1 MANAIDREVAG
12 VAGKAAL
19 AMEGFARA
27 LRQMPATI
35 ADNGGLDSA
44 ELVTQL
50 RAAHHAVRFLFSFL
64 SLSLDFF
71 FSLFFYREMRLLALI
86 FCLARLVT

>member
-1 MANAIDREVAG
+1 MANAIDQKVAG

-27 LRQMPATI
+27 LRKMPATI

-50 RAAHHAVRFLFSFL
+50 RAAHHAVC
-64 SLSLDFF
+64 D
-71 FSLFFYREMRLLALI
+71 
-86 FCLARLVT
+86 LV

>member
-1 MANAIDREVAG
+1 MQQVLTYASRLLQTLMANAIDQKVAG

-27 LRQMPATI
+27 LRKMPATI

-50 RAAHHAVRFLFSFL
+50 RAAHHAVC
-64 SLSLDFF
+64 D
-71 FSLFFYREMRLLALI
+71 
-86 FCLARLVT
+86 LV